1 MQYHQLSAA
10 VILSVIISV
19 TAKAT
24 NKDST
29 IHFFLPDSV
38 KASSFVTDVRIGDIK
53 TKKEISAGIR
63 IGDVSILLG
72 TEKNKKEIE
81 FEFPKNATLKAWG
94 IGTDTSAIGEIVWK
108 YDWMPDATYKLML
121 SIASDSVENFTLYSG
136 YIFLPKENKWKLI
149 GSCKVQ
155 GHWGTIKSP
164 AAFTSVP
171 KKNAPVIIF
180 ENAWCQRTNG
190 YWKKLSET
198 NSVMPIVNLFSH
210 IDSAQQSQTEKEL
223 ISKAVA
229 ESKIAALQTKDDV
242 LYTILKTGTGKEI
255 KVSDTVTAYYK
266 GYLFPD
272 GIVFDQTKDKP
283 AIFPLKRLIRGW
295 QIAVPLCRV
304 GGKIKVV
311 IPSGQA
317 YSIRTRAAKIP
328 PNSILVFEIE
338 IVDVKEGSW

>member
-10 VILSVIISV
+10 VIVSVIISI

-29 IHFFLPDSV
+29 IHFLLPDSV
-38 KASSFVTDVRIGDIK
+38 KASSFITDVRIGDIK
-53 TKKEISAGIR
+53 TKKEINAGIR

-81 FEFPKNATLKAWG
+81 FEFPENATLKAWG
-94 IGTDTSAIGEIVWK
+94 IGTDTSDKGEIVWK
-108 YDWMPDATYKLML
+108 YNWMPNEIYKLML
-121 SIASDSVENFTLYSG
+121 SIASDSAENFTLYSG
-136 YIFLPKENKWKLI
+136 YVFLPKENKWKLI
-149 GSCKVQ
+149 GNCKVL

-164 AAFTSVP
+164 TAFISVP
-171 KKNAPVIIF
+171 KKNAPVINF
-180 ENAWCQRTNG
+180 ENTWCQRTNG

-198 NSVMPIVNLFSH
+198 NSVMPMVNLFSH
-210 IDSAQQSQTEKEL
+210 IDSTQQTQIEKEL

-229 ESKIAALQTKDDV
+229 NGKIEALQIKDDI
-242 LYTILKTGTGKEI
+242 LYTILKTGTGSEI

-272 GIVFDQTKDKP
+272 GIIFDQTKDKP
-283 AIFPLKRLIRGW
+283 AVFPLKRLIRGW
-295 QIAVPLCRV
+295 QVALPLCRV
-304 GGKIKVV
+304 GSKIKVV
-311 IPSGQA
+311 IPSAQA
-317 YSIRTRAAKIP
+317 YSIRTRGAKIP

-338 IVDVKEGSW
+338 IVDTKEGN